1 MKKIKS
7 KRCCEPKSC
16 ELTGEV
22 CYGGSSVLAVA
33 ERDRQPIGLTD
44 TSEGSGDIA
53 FTTLHTAVAIRS
65 ILEGKGR
72 QSNQ

>member
-1 MKKIKS
+1 MENS
-7 KRCCEPKSC
+7 KTRHYFEPQSC
-16 ELTGEV
+16 ELTCEV

-33 ERDRQPIGLTD
+33 EFDRQPIGLTD

-53 FTTLHTAVAIRS
+53 FTTLHTAVAIWS
-65 ILEGKGR
+65 ILKSKGR